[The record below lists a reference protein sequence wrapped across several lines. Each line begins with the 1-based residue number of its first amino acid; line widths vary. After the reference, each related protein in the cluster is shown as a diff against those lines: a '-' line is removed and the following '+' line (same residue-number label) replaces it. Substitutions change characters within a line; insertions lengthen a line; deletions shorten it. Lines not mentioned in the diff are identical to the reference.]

1 MTPSS
6 PGRITPLVLVLLV
19 GVAVL
24 LGLWIYTVWHETVE
38 MGGFTSHAVVPISG
52 VALTVLLGVIAYT
65 LLLQMG
71 TYREGRDRA
80 LREVE
85 ERRRAEEALR
95 VAEKRYHDVFDS
107 TADAMLVFDPAGIL
121 LEANPAAAVMHGYTL
136 DELVGLDVRE
146 LIAPRN
152 RHQFEA
158 FIQALEEQGTV
169 SLESY
174 DVRRDGTP
182 FPIEVRGNRF
192 FHEDEQAVLAIVRD
206 VTERQLAVKRQDQ
219 LSRKIL
225 VAQEEERAR
234 VSRDLHDGLGQQ
246 LTALRL
252 ELDWLHKRTP
262 TADDAA
268 FDEATG
274 MIDGAVGE
282 LRGICRGLRPPLLD
296 DLGLEPA
303 ALQLVQEFE
312 EHTKLEVTLEL
323 HLGDD
328 LPEIPSEVALCIYR
342 VLQEGLT
349 NVHRHAHAS
358 RVEVLLQHRGEHLEL
373 ALTDDGS
380 GFGIERIPDSPGF
393 GITGMEERAKLV
405 NGVFSM
411 QSREGDGTKLE
422 LQVPVGPRVELEE
435 T

>member
-1 MTPSS
+1 
-6 PGRITPLVLVLLV
+6 
-19 GVAVL
+19 
-24 LGLWIYTVWHETVE
+24 
-38 MGGFTSHAVVPISG
+38 
-52 VALTVLLGVIAYT
+52 VLLGVIAYT

-71 TYREGRDRA
+71 TYRDARDRA

-107 TADAMLVFDPAGIL
+107 TADGMLVFDPRGIL
-121 LEANPAAAVMHGYTL
+121 LEANPAAAAMHGYNL
-136 DELVGLDVRE
+136 DELVGMDVRA
-146 LIAPRN
+146 LISPK
-152 RHQFEA
+152 HQHLFDDFMNGLEA
-158 FIQALEEQGTV
+158 SGTV
-169 SLESY
+169 NLDSL
-174 DVRRDGTP
+174 DQRRDGTL
-182 FPIEVRGNRF
+182 FPIEVRGTRF
-192 FHEDEQAVLAIVRD
+192 IHEEEEAVLAIVRD
-206 VTERQLAVKRQDQ
+206 VTERQQAVKRQDQ

-252 ELDWLHKRTP
+252 ELDWLRKRTP
-262 TADDAA
+262 GADDAG
-268 FDEATG
+268 FDEATT

-312 EHTKLEVTLEL
+312 EHSGLEVTLEL

-328 LPEIPSEVALCIYR
+328 LPEIPSEVALAFYR

-349 NVHRHAHAS
+349 NVHRHAQAR
-358 RVEVLLQHRGEHLEL
+358 RVEVVLQHRGEHLEL
-373 ALTDDGS
+373 AVTDDGR
-380 GFGIERIPDSPGF
+380 GFGIEQVPDAPGF

-411 QSREGDGTKLE
+411 QSGAGDGTRLE
-422 LQVPVGPRVELEE
+422 LRVPVGPRVELEDA
-435 T
+435 